1 MEQFRQLGEALG
13 GLKSVMVFR
22 ESIQIN
28 HRQCCLLLDVFTFAY
43 ECIADEIIQNLKFEE
58 KNGKWKVLEH
68 PFREIHKIFGEEEA
82 YIRHCMETKDWWAKA
97 IALWHNTIVLYTQLA
112 LLHACC
118 N

>member
-58 KNGKWKVLEH
+58 KNGKWKILEQ
-68 PFREIHKIFGEEEA
+68 PLREIHKIFREGEA
-82 YIRHCMETKDWWAKA
+82 YIRHCMEKETPS
-97 IALWHNTIVLYTQLA
+97 LNTFKRDPKYFVKLTVRSICQ
-112 LLHACC
+112 
-118 N
+118 